1 MQKIFLSAIL
11 ILGTLNGLIAQCLSL
26 SACPAILQTVCD
38 SSANDGQ
45 LWNDTY
51 WFDPLQISHDLS
63 EAPTELSIQI
73 TDSCGPDDLQVSYV
87 LLLDLDSDGIRET
100 AISSN
105 ALPGADLVYFGNAA
119 NPNYTGGEARHFD
132 ARPVPANQKYG
143 FALEKNVAGNL
154 LTARVR
160 WATTLTLNT
169 YAHPQLPAGNHRI
182 AWRFEKNGE
191 IKTCSYDFTVRD
203 CQAPTIDCIN
213 GLSVNIM
220 PTTMIQIWTI
230 DFLAAAKDNI
240 TPVAQLKYAVRRA
253 GTGTGFPV
261 DNQGLPVTYVLF
273 TCQDLGTQPVE
284 LWAIDATGN
293 AGFCTTAVVVQ
304 DNNQNCVPGSGAYTA
319 CAKSACSGFM
329 GGVEEVSFEIS
340 GSSPAVPP
348 FSFFDLTGADGC
360 ASFDPPIPFAANL
373 KITPSKDVSP
383 FNNGVGTFDLILLG
397 KHLNGT
403 QPFTENWQ
411 WVAADTD
418 VNGVIDSADL
428 RHCKQLL
435 LGEMDSVVYPGLRFY
450 PLDFVF
456 PVGNPLALPIPNY
469 IMVDPAAPNV
479 PIEFAAV
486 KTCDFNCNSIITDL
500 EETAFSPGN
509 IGPAQSNPTT
519 AGLSISLVL
528 PQPASVAVEIADLS
542 GRVVYRSAAPYSA
555 GDQRLEVPARAFP
568 QAGLYVWRVQ
578 AGEAWQ
584 TGRVLKQ

>member
-11 ILGTLNGLIAQCLSL
+11 FLGTLNGLIAQCLSL

-63 EAPTELSIQI
+63 EAPTQLSMQI
-73 TDSCGPDDLQVSYV
+73 TDSCGPGDLPVSYV

-105 ALPGADLVYFGNAA
+105 ALPGADLVAF
-119 NPNYTGGEARHFD
+119 
-132 ARPVPANQKYG
+132 
-143 FALEKNVAGNL
+143 
-154 LTARVR
+154 
-160 WATTLTLNT
+160 
-169 YAHPQLPAGNHRI
+169 
-182 AWRFEKNGE
+182 
-191 IKTCSYDFTVRD
+191 
-203 CQAPTIDCIN
+203 
-213 GLSVNIM
+213 
-220 PTTMIQIWTI
+220 
-230 DFLAAAKDNI
+230 
-240 TPVAQLKYAVRRA
+240 
-253 GTGTGFPV
+253 
-261 DNQGLPVTYVLF
+261 
-273 TCQDLGTQPVE
+273 
-284 LWAIDATGN
+284 
-293 AGFCTTAVVVQ
+293 
-304 DNNQNCVPGSGAYTA
+304 TA
-319 CAKSACSGFM
+319 CAKSACSSFM
-329 GGVEEVSFEIS
+329 GGVEEVSIEIS

-348 FSFFDLTGADGC
+348 FTFFDLTGADGC
-360 ASFDPPIPFAANL
+360 ASFDSPIPFAANL
-373 KITPSKDVSP
+373 KITPSKDVNP
-383 FNNGVGTFDLILLG
+383 LNNGLSTFDLILLG

-456 PVGNPLALPIPNY
+456 PVGNPLALPIPGF
-469 IMVDPAAPNV
+469 IMVDPAAASV

-486 KTCDFNCNSIITDL
+486 QTCDFNCNGIITDV
-500 EETAFSPGN
+500 EETTFSSGN
-509 IGPAQSNPTT
+509 IGPAQPNPTT
-519 AGLSISLVL
+519 AGLSIPLML
-528 PQPASVAVEIADLS
+528 AQPASVAVEIADLS
-542 GRVVYRSAAPYSA
+542 GRVVYRSAASYGA
-555 GDQRLEVPARAFP
+555 GDQRLEVPAQAFP
-568 QAGLYVWRVQ
+568 QTGLYIWRVQ